1 MNQELINKLSSFSL
15 LYVEDEEGIRNNIQ
29 EILSYIFK
37 DLYLA
42 KDGEEAYKIY
52 EEKKPDI
59 IITDIKMPRMN
70 GIELTKKIRETD
82 GKTRII
88 IISAYTDLDYVLEAV
103 ELRLVK
109 YIVKP
114 ITEDKLIEA
123 FESVVQT
130 FDKSKIYTIIPNW
143 LYDEKNS
150 LIKSPEE
157 NIVLTKK
164 ENIFLKL
171 LLDKKRII
179 TYTEIENFIWSDDNI
194 MTQNALRLFIKNFR
208 KKLPK
213 NILKNIQGVGYQL
226 NLEGIN

>member
-59 IITDIKMPRMN
+59 IITDIKMPKMN